1 MPDTRVVDLD
11 QYRPNEKG
19 LKVLDVL
26 EAAID
31 AAVREM
37 GHELT
42 SLIVTDR
49 MDLHEEGMIPLAL
62 N

>member
-1 MPDTRVVDLD
+1 MPASRIVDLD

-19 LKVLDVL
+19 LRVLDAL
-26 EAAID
+26 EAALD

-37 GHELT
+37 GHELV
-42 SLIVTDR
+42 SLIVVDR
-49 MDLHEEGMIPLAL
+49 LDLHEEGMIPLAL